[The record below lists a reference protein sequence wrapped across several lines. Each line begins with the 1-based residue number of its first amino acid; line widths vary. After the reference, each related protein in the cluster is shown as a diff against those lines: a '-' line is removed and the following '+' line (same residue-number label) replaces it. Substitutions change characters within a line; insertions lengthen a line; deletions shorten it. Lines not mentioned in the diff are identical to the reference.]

1 MIVEILV
8 ILLGVNIIVGGY
20 NNRNMLYKPY
30 YDLLN
35 NYTGWYVAFDTDEN
49 TGELL
54 TNEMKGDLE
63 EIRMYEFS
71 GNIEFA
77 GQQADIKINICP
89 DEIMDNLKMSVYSGK
104 WETSLSDKTVCIAAP
119 NTFGLKAGDYKGIS
133 ETQRS

>member
-1 MIVEILV
+1 MKYFRFAFMSIYDNIKVNILMIVEILV

-89 DEIMDNLKMSVYSGK
+89 DE
-104 WETSLSDKTVCIAAP
+104 T
-119 NTFGLKAGDYKGIS
+119 
-133 ETQRS
+133 R